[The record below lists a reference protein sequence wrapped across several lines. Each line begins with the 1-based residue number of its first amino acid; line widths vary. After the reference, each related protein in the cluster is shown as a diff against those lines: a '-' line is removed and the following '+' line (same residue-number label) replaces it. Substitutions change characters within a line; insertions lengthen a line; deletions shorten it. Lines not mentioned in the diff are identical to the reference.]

1 MAARL
6 GYTFVPYRRLQQGR
20 TTAPNPNG
28 LGIDVHLG
36 TLQVN
41 ATAPTGT
48 SLDVQL
54 PFGALVTHSLGTSR
68 TDNGAGDLEVR
79 VRQSANALLRIPR
92 FGLGVTFGAVVPTG
106 RYVERSGAANLPPE
120 ASFLTLGRGTTWG
133 LCELDG
139 RTQVASRVASI
150 AQLSMRTPLTRTK
163 DEFDWGSEIRATVG
177 TRITLWPWLSFMLA
191 TDVQWRGSS
200 TEPDPFAGGRL
211 MSANNG
217 GWQWSLTPSL
227 TTTLPM
233 GFSLTA
239 GARLPVY
246 LDVTGNQ
253 LVPQLG
259 GFMALSYSPRIGKH
273 VSQPTARRS
282 VAPVIIP
289 IVGKITVVDYSATW
303 CAPCADIER
312 ALAAAESRWTD
323 VRIVRIDASNWP
335 DPSAPR
341 LPGGATGLP
350 VVEILDQYG
359 RRVALLLG
367 VAARDVVQRVDEF
380 RVTQP
385 VPAR

>member
-1 MAARL
+1 MATRL
-6 GYTFVPYRRLQQGR
+6 GYTFVPYGELQQGR

-36 TLQVN
+36 TLQVI

-54 PFGALVTHSLGTSR
+54 PFGSLVTRTLGTSR
-68 TDNGAGDLEVR
+68 TDNGVGDLELR
-79 VRQSANALLRIPR
+79 VRQSANSLLRIPR
-92 FGLGVTFGAVVPTG
+92 VGVGVTVGAALPTG
-106 RYVERSGAANLPPE
+106 PYVERSGAANLPPE

-133 LCELDG
+133 LLELDG
-139 RTQVASRVASI
+139 RSQVATRVSAI
-150 AQLSMRTPLTRTK
+150 AQLTMRIPLARTK

-177 TRITLWPWLSFMLA
+177 TRITILPWLTTMIA
-191 TDVQWRGSS
+191 TDLQWRGGS

-217 GWQWSLTPSL
+217 GWQGSLTPSL
-227 TTTLPM
+227 TATLPM
-233 GFSLTA
+233 GFSITA

-259 GFMALSYSPRIGKH
+259 GFTALSYTYQVTKPR
-273 VSQPTARRS
+273 ARRS
-282 VAPVIIP
+282 EAPVITNT
-289 IVGKITVVDYSATW
+289 VGKITVVDYSATW

-312 ALAAAESRWTD
+312 DLAAAEARWPD

-341 LPGGATGLP
+341 LPDGATGLP
-350 VVEILDQYG
+350 VVEIFDQNG
-359 RRVALLLG
+359 RRLALLLG
-367 VAARDVVQRVDEF
+367 EAARSVVQRVDEF
-380 RVTQP
+380 RVTQAAP
-385 VPAR
+385 TR

>member
-1 MAARL
+1 MATRL
-6 GYTFVPYRRLQQGR
+6 GYTYVPYGRLQQGR

-36 TLQVN
+36 TMQVI

-54 PFGALVTHSLGTSR
+54 PFGSLVTNSLGTSR

-79 VRQSANALLRIPR
+79 LRQSANSLFRIPR
-92 FGLGVTFGAVVPTG
+92 VGFGVTLGAVLPTG
-106 RYVERSGAANLPPE
+106 PYVERSGAANLPPE

-133 LCELDG
+133 LFELDG
-139 RTQVASRVASI
+139 RTQVASRVAAI
-150 AQLSMRTPLTRTK
+150 AQLSMRIPLARTK

-177 TRITLWPWLSFMLA
+177 TRITLLPWLSTMLA
-191 TDVQWRGSS
+191 TDVQWRGSAS
-200 TEPDPFAGGRL
+200 EPDPFAGGRV

-217 GWQWSLTPSL
+217 GWQWSLTPAL
-227 TTTLPM
+227 TATLPM
-233 GFSLTA
+233 GFSVTA

-259 GFMALSYSPRIGKH
+259 GFMALSYSQL
-273 VSQPTARRS
+273 VSKPTVRRS
-282 VAPVIIP
+282 VAPVITTTA
-289 IVGKITVVDYSATW
+289 GKITVVDYSATW

-312 ALAAAESRWTD
+312 ALAAAEPRWPD

-341 LPGGATGLP
+341 LPDGATGLP
-350 VVEILDQYG
+350 VVEIFDQHG
-359 RRVALLLG
+359 RRLALLLG
-367 VAARDVVQRVDEF
+367 DAARNVVQRVDEF

-385 VPAR
+385 APAR